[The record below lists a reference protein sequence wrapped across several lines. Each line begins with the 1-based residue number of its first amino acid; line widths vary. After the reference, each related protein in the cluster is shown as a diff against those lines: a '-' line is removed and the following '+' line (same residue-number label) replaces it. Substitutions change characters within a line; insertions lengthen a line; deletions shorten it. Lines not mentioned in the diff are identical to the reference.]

1 MGARKRTPTW
11 LFHGCLFLSVRG
23 LCGDDAPS
31 AARTRTTGRLDAPFV
46 LGAANA
52 FAVCARATRAVKPTG
67 AATRA
72 RNVTACIVAP
82 STVREVKVQIELGGT
97 FLGCHLGFL
106 LGFFLTVVSHS
117 SRLLSFATTV
127 GSRVQLD
134 ESILTRCPH
143 LVLFLAMA
151 FLS

>member
-1 MGARKRTPTW
+1 M
-11 LFHGCLFLSVRG
+11 
-23 LCGDDAPS
+23 
-31 AARTRTTGRLDAPFV
+31 TGRLDATFV

-52 FAVCARATRAVKPTG
+52 FAVCARATRVVKPTG

-82 STVREVKVQIELGGT
+82 STVREMKVQIELGGT

-117 SRLLSFATTV
+117 SRLLSYATTV
-127 GSRVQLD
+127 SSRFQLD

-143 LVLFLAMA
+143 LVLFLAKA
-151 FLS
+151 LLS